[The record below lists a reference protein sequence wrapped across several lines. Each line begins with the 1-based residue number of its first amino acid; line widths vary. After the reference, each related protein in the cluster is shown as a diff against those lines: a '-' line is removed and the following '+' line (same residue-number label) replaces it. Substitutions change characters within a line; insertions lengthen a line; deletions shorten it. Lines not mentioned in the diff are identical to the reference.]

1 VSDYRDTAGVVR
13 RLSINL
19 AHRQR
24 IKQQLGYDL
33 VAMAHDP
40 GQLQTLLTALQT
52 EDALL
57 YQLIGI
63 ICGEDPEQLMATAD
77 GTVHEAAASA
87 FLEALTSFFPVGS
100 PLRLP
105 LENLWRELRAQ
116 QAAAQ
121 QAAEEAMLQAVQSV
135 LTGLEMSTSTTSTS
149 GSGDWQQSPQATG

>member
-1 VSDYRDTAGVVR
+1 VSEYCDTVGVVR

-24 IKQQLGYDL
+24 IKQQLGHDL

-40 GQLQTLLTALQT
+40 EQLQALLTALQT
-52 EDALL
+52 DDALL
-57 YQLIGI
+57 YQLLGI
-63 ICGEDPEQLMATAD
+63 ICGEHAETLMATAD

-87 FLEALTSFFPVGS
+87 FLEALTSFFPAGS

-121 QAAEEAMLQAVQSV
+121 QAAEAAMLQAVQSV
-135 LTGLEMSTSTTSTS
+135 VTGSAMSSSTTSTS
-149 GSGDWQQSPQATG
+149 GSGGYQLEPQATG